1 MSIIVRGQQG
11 DSIGNAVEGGGF
23 CFASTTYSEGCSKGP
38 LDAGL
43 LENGAN
49 ITEGCTNGP
58 LDLGFLDNGANAEAG
73 NDSSGGGPTRSDAP
87 AFPTTGTFGN
97 SAAGISYTPCIN
109 QIDGSTFTTPTVPG
123 SVWLTGIHALVQCD
137 TANKT
142 FNAAIYT
149 SAKALVGQCN
159 AVAVAYQAGSQL
171 IMFTPT
177 SAIQLASNTTYI
189 LVVWCGSASGNGGL
203 YYIAGSTNQGYT
215 YASTYSGTFPS
226 SLGTITFNNDEYCV
240 YADYYVF

>member
-1 MSIIVRGQQG
+1 MSTIVRGQQG

-23 CFASTTYSEGCSKGP
+23 CFASTTCSEGCSKCP
-38 LDAGL
+38 LDAVL
-43 LENGAN
+43 LENGTN
-49 ITEGCTNGP
+49 VTEGCTNGP
-58 LDLGFLDNGANAEAG
+58 LDLGLLDNGFNAECG
-73 NDSSGGGPTRSDAP
+73 NESGPTRSDAP

-97 SAAGISYTPCIN
+97 STAGAAYTTCIN
-109 QIDGSTFTTPTVPG
+109 QIGGSAFTTPTVPG
-123 SVWLTGIHALVQCD
+123 SVWVTGIHALVQCD

-189 LVVWCGSASGNGGL
+189 LAVWCSSASGNGGL
-203 YYIAGSTNQGYT
+203 YYIAGSTSQGYT

-240 YADYYVF
+240 YADYFVF

>member
-1 MSIIVRGQQG
+1 LSTIVRGQQG

-23 CFASTTYSEGCSKGP
+23 CFASTTYSEGCGKGP

-58 LDLGFLDNGANAEAG
+58 LDLGFLDNGVNAECG
-73 NDSSGGGPTRSDAP
+73 NDSGPTRSDAP
-87 AFPTTGTFGN
+87 AFPPTGTFGN

-137 TANKT
+137 SANKT

-159 AVAVAYQAGSQL
+159 AVTVAYQASSQL
-171 IMFTPT
+171 VMFTP
-177 SAIQLASNTTYI
+177 SNAIQLASNTTYI
-189 LVVWCGSASGNGGL
+189 LVIWCSSASGNGGL

-215 YASTYSGTFPS
+215 YASTYSSTFPS
-226 SLGTITFNNDEYCV
+226 SLGTISFNNNEYCV

>member
-1 MSIIVRGQQG
+1 MSTIVRGQQG
-11 DSIGNAVEGGGF
+11 GSVGNAVEGGGF

-43 LENGAN
+43 LENGFN
-49 ITEGCTNGP
+49 VTEGCTNGP
-58 LDLGFLDNGANAEAG
+58 LDLGFLDNGVNAECG
-73 NDSSGGGPTRSDAP
+73 NDLGPTRSDAP

-97 SAAGISYTPCIN
+97 STAGVAYTTCIN

-123 SVWLTGIHALVQCD
+123 SVWVTGIHALVQCD

-159 AVAVAYQAGSQL
+159 ALTIAYQAGSQL
-171 IMFTPT
+171 VMFTP
-177 SAIQLASNTTYI
+177 SNAIQLASNTTYI
-189 LVVWCGSASGNGGL
+189 LVIWCSSASGNGGL

-240 YADYYVF
+240 YADSYVF

>member
-1 MSIIVRGQQG
+1 VRGQQG
-11 DSIGNAVEGGGF
+11 GSVGNAVEGGGF

-43 LENGAN
+43 LENGSN
-49 ITEGCTNGP
+49 VTEGCTANGP
-58 LDLGFLDNGANAEAG
+58 LDLGFLDNGVNAECG
-73 NDSSGGGPTRSDAP
+73 NDSGPTRSDAP

-97 SAAGISYTPCIN
+97 SAAGGAYTPCIN

-123 SVWLTGIHALVQCD
+123 AVWLTGIHALIQCD

-149 SAKALVGQCN
+149 SAKVIVGQCN
-159 AVAVAYQAGSQL
+159 AVTVSYQSGSQSV
-171 IMFTPT
+171 MFTPT
-177 SAIQLASNTTYI
+177 NAIQLASNTTYI
-189 LVVWCGSASGNGGL
+189 LVIWCSSASGNGGL
-203 YYIAGSTNQGYT
+203 YYTAGNTNQGYT
-215 YASTYSGTFPS
+215 YASTYSGSFPS
-226 SLGTITFNNDEYCV
+226 NLGTITFNNNSYCV